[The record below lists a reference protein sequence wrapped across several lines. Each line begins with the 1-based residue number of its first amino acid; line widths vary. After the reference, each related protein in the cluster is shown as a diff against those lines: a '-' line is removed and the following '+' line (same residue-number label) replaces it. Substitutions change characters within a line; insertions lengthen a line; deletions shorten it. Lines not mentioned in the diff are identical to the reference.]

1 MAAAGGKI
9 QPRRH
14 LHRPG
19 GLPYSRKP
27 EQHQRQSGIFGQLT
41 AALGSIVPY
50 IKNLFVAPQQE
61 PGRYLR
67 LKTRPPLPPAP
78 KTCMDLQERK
88 DLPVPEPTVTS
99 GEEQRPIPHPRR
111 PSSRSIIR
119 SAPYAKPSRRK
130 ATAGHVC
137 HPLVLGGYLPLR
149 NLLTTE
155 RKKRHRYCVRDRG
168 NCIWY
173 QRSATIRACSISS
186 ESLEDTEAPV
196 PSHEK
201 DIREDKVRRGR
212 RPCAGEKEKDSHH
225 PLYGL
230 MTKSDSQQQESI
242 WVRTGSGI
250 FNSEK
255 SYIRGEVQLQLH
267 IGNPKIPR
275 SLPAREIITLLTCAS
290 G

>member
-88 DLPVPEPTVTS
+88 DPPVPEPTITS
-99 GEEQRPIPHPRR
+99 GGEGF
-111 PSSRSIIR
+111 PSSTLCPDDPVRQSAVIQEPVSI
-119 SAPYAKPSRRK
+119 
-130 ATAGHVC
+130 
-137 HPLVLGGYLPLR
+137 
-149 NLLTTE
+149 
-155 RKKRHRYCVRDRG
+155 
-168 NCIWY
+168 
-173 QRSATIRACSISS
+173 
-186 ESLEDTEAPV
+186 
-196 PSHEK
+196 
-201 DIREDKVRRGR
+201 
-212 RPCAGEKEKDSHH
+212 
-225 PLYGL
+225 
-230 MTKSDSQQQESI
+230 
-242 WVRTGSGI
+242 RTGSGI
-250 FNSEK
+250 FYSEK
-255 SYIRGEVQLQLH
+255 SWIREVQLQLH
-267 IGNPKIPR
+267 IGNPEIPR
-275 SLPAREIITLLTCAS
+275 SLAAREIITLHTCAS
-290 G
+290 GGGSSP

>member
-99 GEEQRPIPHPRR
+99 
-111 PSSRSIIR
+111 
-119 SAPYAKPSRRK
+119 
-130 ATAGHVC
+130 
-137 HPLVLGGYLPLR
+137 
-149 NLLTTE
+149 
-155 RKKRHRYCVRDRG
+155 
-168 NCIWY
+168 
-173 QRSATIRACSISS
+173 
-186 ESLEDTEAPV
+186 
-196 PSHEK
+196 
-201 DIREDKVRRGR
+201 
-212 RPCAGEKEKDSHH
+212 EKEKDSHH